1 MDPSTFYEVVG
12 NVHLHTVHSDG
23 SGTHEDVATAARQAG
38 LDFVIP
44 TDHNVLVKEKEGW
57 RNGVLMLVGEETN
70 DPDPPQANHFLSF
83 DIDED
88 VVAFA
93 ADPQSLIDEVRR
105 QGGFGFIAHPC
116 ERPAQFIGEDAFD
129 WEHWEVEGY
138 TGISIWN
145 YMSEFKSYLSNLPMT
160 LLAIFFSNSVIRGPF
175 PETLALYDR
184 LLQPGRPVPLIGAS
198 DAHANVYAAG
208 PLKLKVFPYV
218 QLFKTVNLHLLLAE
232 PFSDDLAQ
240 DRALV
245 YEAMRAGRSFVGYH
259 VLGDP
264 RGFSF
269 AAQSV
274 DGGMVATFG
283 QEFTADGEVQFEI
296 HSPLRARLR
305 LLRDGKVVAE
315 KTGRRLAYRSGQ
327 AGVYRVEAFRWAWF
341 HRRGWVFTNP
351 IYVR

>member
-1 MDPSTFYEVVG
+1 MIPSTFYEVVG

-23 SGTHEDVATAARQAG
+23 SGTHEDVAAAARQAG

-70 DPDPPQANHFLSF
+70 DPDPPQASHFLSF

-88 VVAFA
+88 VAAFA
-93 ADPQSLIDEVRR
+93 PDPQTLIDEVHR
-105 QGGFGFIAHPC
+105 QGGFGFVAHPC
-116 ERPAQFIGEDAFD
+116 ERPGRFAGEGTFD

-138 TGISIWN
+138 AGISIWN

-160 LLAIFFSNSVIRGPF
+160 LL
-175 PETLALYDR
+175 
-184 LLQPGRPVPLIGAS
+184 QPGRPVSLIGAS

-208 PLKLKVFPYV
+208 PLKLKIFPYA

-232 PFSDDLAQ
+232 PFSGDLAQ

-245 YEAMRAGRSFVGYH
+245 YDAMRAGRSFVGYH

-264 RGFSF
+264 REFSF
-269 AAQSV
+269 SARSV
-274 DGGMVATFG
+274 DGRVTATFG

-315 KTGRRLAYRSGQ
+315 KTGRQLIYRSAQ
-327 AGVYRVEAFRWAWF
+327 AGVYRVEAYRWAWF
-341 HRRGWVFTNP
+341 RRRGWVFTNP
-351 IYVR
+351 IYAR